1 MDTAPDT
8 DHLSGV
14 SDAERVSMVTEIATR
29 LGEGGDVDDP
39 QRLSSSLRTLGVLL
53 RTGSQKSKGL
63 RRVTDALVI
72 PALLLREDAG
82 RGGKDSKKR
91 KKDATGYHYLE
102 SGNADV
108 RLYAGM
114 CCLYVL
120 RLHAPD
126 SPFGDDVLGL
136 LFGGWFRGSVVGRL
150 MDGAGGAGGAGHGR
164 GGGTAGNGMGCT
176 AALEACETVANMKM
190 CLLMLD
196 LDGADG
202 MLVELCGAV
211 FGLMDELAMVDETV
225 NGAKYDEVGDHGD
238 ASNLQLGKNRG
249 ARDDGYVV
257 RVWDALLGIV
267 SSLVGEADYISQGL
281 LDMVLGH
288 LAPSS
293 MFGSHDSRDGGM
305 ASLFAKALLRE
316 SREALQPSVQ
326 RFIRQVM
333 DGETPAGSD
342 LVGNASQL
350 ILRVHEASP
359 QMMLPVMPSI
369 VSSLEDGR
377 LGDARRAEIL
387 DLLCSM
393 FCESGNAGQ
402 MPAGGSNMAL
412 RGLSSGVSEDDGA
425 NIIATEY
432 PELLDGILQ
441 RLKDQSAQVRKVA
454 FKHVHGIVDSLTGV
468 AEKKRVV
475 RYVGELLCH
484 VDERSRA
491 MAVVQFS
498 SMMAAS
504 PELVENDM
512 FGRLGQRLWDSKI
525 AVRKAAAVGIAKVIR
540 TWCARYANGLSDG
553 LGEGLGDGR
562 VSAGVSGFAYK
573 THLVSFIES
582 LCSRAQDPT
591 DGELQMYI
599 EVEVLLNERN
609 GLYPSKKVSASI
621 LRAWWSM
628 IWAQAGDKTKKV
640 LVDMIRRTCQ
650 VKERISI
657 MLQLRLESKVE
668 RTTRVSIR
676 GLQEVHEAGG
686 AIGHEDRNQT
696 TTSSASDRIASM
708 IKSTAAHYL
717 SHVPRAEESLQ
728 RLFGMK
734 DNNVF
739 RNLDTVAS
747 FGAGYLGCVAASK
760 ELQARIGNR
769 GPTSDCA
776 AVLSALMCPTL
787 VTPEVLAA
795 ALKSASGSSRDYG
808 LVMELAK
815 AEPRMFVGTRDT
827 LEVMIQSDDS
837 LEAALA
843 TEVLATAGK
852 YVFATEKCKMLG
864 DECLERLVRMCSC
877 GNPKT
882 AKIATMALLWAVKF
896 HEEREDILQRVC
908 DGAWTALKDAEV
920 VDDHPLLL
928 SHVKVLSV
936 ILRMDTSRLDLY
948 AAKLH
953 KLVMGTLLPQD
964 LSLGRAL
971 TERDDDERG
980 FEWGRPSAD
989 VEIKAELIKAVS
1001 QAMVPIECVGS
1012 PSEGVIAVA
1021 KQLCAELQDL
1031 TDIDTSGPQ
1040 FESLVWKLKRVE
1052 WVDGKEKGNGKGIK
1066 KSGKSKATAVVVAS
1080 SGTDDAPDPFAIE
1093 VDINSYADE
1102 EQRVQY
1108 EKGVADASPD
1118 AGWTRLAAA
1127 KSLFR
1132 LFRVYDRN
1140 FSGNDYL
1147 GLGLACQDPIAEVRR
1162 AILKKVDSNMAYLLR
1177 YQRSAQKRMAKTLAL
1192 YSLYAAD
1199 PTELNVKHAFHSMQ
1213 RVIAKRRVAVAQ
1225 MSLAKASSKDA
1236 GTLSN
1241 EMPEFALVYLVYFIA
1256 HHPDYSSADM
1266 EAEENAIS
1274 SDSLVVLFKDTMQMF
1289 LEALLLPSKR
1299 PKNAETMANT
1309 LKVNAGVAIKILRQ
1323 LKYCDIFDLENEV
1336 ADAAATINGHQI
1348 CDIGMSLS
1356 RRLLV
1361 ALSPLK
1367 GAVPSKFS
1375 GSLHLPSSYY
1385 HQKSLTAE
1393 DKRLD
1398 GSDLPPDLRGPRL
1411 RDPLF
1416 SEQCGIKMKYRTAT
1430 IKRKA
1435 VMEPSVKLGDQ
1446 KKKSV
1451 KPEHAHRRV

>member
-1 MDTAPDT
+1 MDSVPDI
-8 DHLSGV
+8 DQLS
-14 SDAERVSMVTEIATR
+14 SLPDAERVSMVTVIATR
-29 LGEGGDVDDP
+29 LVDGGDDDDL
-39 QRLSSSLRTLGVLL
+39 QRLSSSLRTLGALL

-63 RRVTDALVI
+63 RRVTDTLVI
-72 PALLLREDAG
+72 PALLRREEAG

-91 KKDATGYHYLE
+91 KKDATGYHFLE
-102 SGNADV
+102 AGNGDV

-136 LFGGWFRGSVVGRL
+136 LFGRWFRGSVVGRL
-150 MDGAGGAGGAGHGR
+150 MDGMDDAGHGR
-164 GGGTAGNGMGCT
+164 GSGTAGDGMGCS

-196 LDGADG
+196 LDEADG
-202 MLVELCGAV
+202 MLVDLCGAV
-211 FGLMDELAMVDETV
+211 FGLMEGLDVV
-225 NGAKYDEVGDHGD
+225 NGAVDGAINDEVGDRDD
-238 ASNLQLGKNRG
+238 ASDLQRRKNHR
-249 ARDDGYVV
+249 AMDDGYII

-293 MFGSHDSRDGGM
+293 MFGGHDSREGGM

-393 FCESGNAGQ
+393 FCESGTAKG
-402 MPAGGSNMAL
+402 MAASGSNMVL
-412 RGLSSGVSEDDGA
+412 RGLTSGVSDDGGT
-425 NIIATEY
+425 NIMAAEY
-432 PELLDGILQ
+432 PELLEGILH
-441 RLKDQSAQVRKVA
+441 RMKDQSAQVRKVA
-454 FKHVHGIVDSLTGV
+454 FKHVHGIVDSLSGV
-468 AEKKRVV
+468 AERKRVV
-475 RYVGELLCH
+475 QYVGELLCH

-498 SMMAAS
+498 SVMATS
-504 PELVENDM
+504 PEIVENDM
-512 FGRLGQRLWDSKI
+512 FGKLGQRLWDSKI
-525 AVRKAAAVGIAKVIR
+525 VVRKAAVVGIAKVIR
-540 TWCARYANGLSDG
+540 TWCIRYAGG
-553 LGEGLGDGR
+553 LGGRR
-562 VSAGVSGFAYK
+562 VSAGDVSGFAYK
-573 THLVSFIES
+573 AQLVSFIES

-599 EVEVLLNERN
+599 EVEVLMNERN
-609 GLYPSKKVSASI
+609 GIFPSKKVSASI
-621 LRAWWSM
+621 MRDWWSM
-628 IWAQAGDKTKKV
+628 IWAEAGDKAKKV
-640 LVDMIRRTCQ
+640 LVDMIRRSCQ

-657 MLQLRLESKVE
+657 MMQLHLESKVE
-668 RTTRVSIR
+668 RTTRVSIH
-676 GLQEVHEAGG
+676 GLQEVHEAAGAGG
-686 AIGHEDRNQT
+686 QEDRNLA
-696 TTSSASDRIASM
+696 TTSSASDRLASM
-708 IKSTAAHYL
+708 VKSTAAHYL
-717 SHVPRAEESLQ
+717 SHVPRAEESLEKI
-728 RLFGMK
+728 FGMK

-739 RNLDTVAS
+739 RNLETMAA
-747 FGAGYLGCVAASK
+747 FGAGYPGCVAASK
-760 ELQARIGNR
+760 ELQARIGNK

-776 AVLSALMCPTL
+776 AVLSALMSPAL

-808 LVMELAK
+808 LVVELTK

-827 LEVMIQSDDS
+827 LELMIQSDDP

-843 TEVLATAGK
+843 AEVLATAGK
-852 YVFATEKCKMLG
+852 YVFATEKSKMLE
-864 DECLERLVRMCSC
+864 DECVERLMRMCSC
-877 GNPKT
+877 GTPKT
-882 AKIATMALLWAVKF
+882 AKVAAMALLRAIKF
-896 HEEREDILQRVC
+896 HEQRENILDRVC

-920 VDDHPLLL
+920 VDNHPLLL
-928 SHVKVLSV
+928 SHVKVLSI
-936 ILRMDTSRLDLY
+936 ILRMDTSKLDLY

-964 LSLGRAL
+964 LSIGKAL
-971 TERDDDERG
+971 TYRDDEERG
-980 FEWGRPSAD
+980 FEWGRPSVD
-989 VEIKAELIKAVS
+989 VEVKAELIKAVS
-1001 QAMVPIECVGS
+1001 QAIVPIDCMGT
-1012 PSEGVIAVA
+1012 PSEGVVAVA

-1040 FESLVWKLKRVE
+1040 FECLIWKLKRVE
-1052 WVDGKEKGNGKGIK
+1052 WMDGKEKRKGKGK
-1066 KSGKSKATAVVVAS
+1066 KKGGKQKGTSVVVAS
-1080 SGTDDAPDPFAIE
+1080 SGTDDVSDPYAVE
-1093 VDINSYADE
+1093 VDVSLYASE
-1102 EQRVQY
+1102 EERVQY

-1118 AGWTRLAAA
+1118 AGWMRLAAG

-1147 GLGLACQDPIAEVRR
+1147 GLGLACQDPVTEVRR
-1162 AILKKVDSNMAYLLR
+1162 AILKKVDSNMSYLLR
-1177 YQRSAQKRMAKTLAL
+1177 HQRSAQKRMAKTLAL

-1213 RVIAKRRVAVAQ
+1213 RVIAKRRAAVAQ

-1266 EAEENAIS
+1266 AAEGNAIS

-1289 LEALLLPSKR
+1289 LEALLLPAKR
-1299 PKNAETMANT
+1299 PKNAETMTNT

-1336 ADAAATINGHQI
+1336 VDAAATINGHQI

-1356 RRLLV
+1356 RRLLL
-1361 ALSPLK
+1361 ALSPLR

-1385 HQKSLTAE
+1385 HQMSLTAE

-1398 GSDLPPDLRGPRL
+1398 GSDLPPELRGPQL

-1416 SEQCGIKMKYRTAT
+1416 SEQCGIKMKYRMAPN
-1430 IKRKA
+1430 KRKA
-1435 VMEPSVKLGDQ
+1435 VMEPSVKLDDQ
-1446 KKKSV
+1446 LVLQNKKFAAGV
-1451 KPEHAHRRV
+1451 KLEHVHHRA

>member
-1 MDTAPDT
+1 M
-8 DHLSGV
+8 
-14 SDAERVSMVTEIATR
+14 
-29 LGEGGDVDDP
+29 
-39 QRLSSSLRTLGVLL
+39 
-53 RTGSQKSKGL
+53 
-63 RRVTDALVI
+63 TDALVI
-72 PALLLREDAG
+72 PALLRRGEAG

-91 KKDATGYHYLE
+91 KKDANGYHYLE

-150 MDGAGGAGGAGHGR
+150 MDGAGGAGHGR
-164 GGGTAGNGMGCT
+164 GGSTARVGMECS

-196 LDGADG
+196 LDGADV

-211 FGLMDELAMVDETV
+211 FGLMDELGVVDETM
-225 NGAKYDEVGDHGD
+225 NGARNDEVGDRGD
-238 ASNLQLGKNRG
+238 TSDLQRRENHS
-249 ARDDGYVV
+249 ARDNGYDV

-281 LDMVLGH
+281 LDMVLVH

-293 MFGSHDSRDGGM
+293 MFGGHGCREGGM

-326 RFIRQVM
+326 RFIRQLM
-333 DGETPAGSD
+333 EGETPAGSD

-359 QMMLPVMPSI
+359 QMLLPVMPSI
-369 VSSLEDGR
+369 VSSMEDGR
-377 LGDARRAEIL
+377 LGEARRAEIL

-393 FCESGNAGQ
+393 FCESGNAER
-402 MPAGGSNMAL
+402 MAASGSNMAL
-412 RGLSSGVSEDDGA
+412 RGLSSGVSEDDGT

-432 PELLDGILQ
+432 PELLGGVLQ
-441 RLKDQSAQVRKVA
+441 RMKDQSAQVRKVA
-454 FKHVHGIVDSLTGV
+454 FKHVHGIVDSLSGL

-484 VDERSRA
+484 VDERSRT

-504 PELVENDM
+504 PDLVENDM
-512 FGRLGQRLWDSKI
+512 FGKLGQRLWDSKI

-540 TWCARYANGLSDG
+540 TWCVRYASGFSDG
-553 LGEGLGDGR
+553 LGGDR
-562 VSAGVSGFAYK
+562 VSAGGVSGFAYK
-573 THLVSFIES
+573 AHLVSFIES
-582 LCSRAQDPT
+582 LCLRAQDPS

-609 GLYPSKKVSASI
+609 GLYPSRKVSASI
-621 LRAWWSM
+621 MRDWWSM
-628 IWAQAGDKTKKV
+628 IWAEAGDRTKKV
-640 LVDMIRRTCQ
+640 LVDMMRRTCQ
-650 VKERISI
+650 VKERLSI

-668 RTTRVSIR
+668 RTTRVSIH
-676 GLQEVHEAGG
+676 GLQEVHEAAGVG
-686 AIGHEDRNQT
+686 GHEDRNQAT
-696 TTSSASDRIASM
+696 SSSASDRLASM
-708 IKSTAAHYL
+708 MKSTSAHYL
-717 SHVPRAEESLQ
+717 SHIPRAEESLE
-728 RLFGMK
+728 RIFGMK

-739 RNLDTVAS
+739 RNLETMAA
-747 FGAGYLGCVAASK
+747 FGAGYLGCVASSK
-760 ELQARIGNR
+760 ELQARIGNK
-769 GPTSDCA
+769 GPISDCA

-795 ALKSASGSSRDYG
+795 ALKSASGSIRDYG
-808 LVMELAK
+808 LVVELAK

-827 LEVMIQSDDS
+827 LSVMIQSEDS

-852 YVFATEKCKMLG
+852 YIFATEKSKMLD
-864 DECLERLVRMCSC
+864 DECVERLVRMCSC
-877 GNPKT
+877 GKPKT
-882 AKIATMALLWAVKF
+882 AKIATMALLRAIKF

-908 DGAWTALKDAEV
+908 EGAWTALKDAEV

-928 SHVKVLSV
+928 SHMKVLSV
-936 ILRMDTSRLDLY
+936 ILRMDTSRLELY

-964 LSLGRAL
+964 MSLGRAL
-971 TERDDDERG
+971 TDRDDDERG
-980 FEWGRPSAD
+980 FEWARPSAD

-1001 QAMVPIECVGS
+1001 QAIVPIDCVGS

-1040 FESLVWKLKRVE
+1040 FESLIWKLKRVE
-1052 WVDGKEKGNGKGIK
+1052 WVDGKEKGKGVK
-1066 KSGKSKATAVVVAS
+1066 KGGKSKATPVVVAS
-1080 SGTDDAPDPFAIE
+1080 SGTDDMSDLFAIE

-1118 AGWTRLAAA
+1118 AGWMRLAAA

-1177 YQRSAQKRMAKTLAL
+1177 HQRSAQKRMAKTLAL

-1266 EAEENAIS
+1266 AAEENAIS

-1289 LEALLLPSKR
+1289 LEALLLPAKR
-1299 PKNAETMANT
+1299 PKNAETMTNT

-1398 GSDLPPDLRGPRL
+1398 GSDLPPELRGPQL

-1435 VMEPSVKLGDQ
+1435 VMEPSVKLDDQ
-1446 KKKSV
+1446 NKKFASGV
-1451 KPEHAHRRV
+1451 MTPEA

>member
-1 MDTAPDT
+1 M
-8 DHLSGV
+8 
-14 SDAERVSMVTEIATR
+14 SMVTEIATR
-29 LGEGGDVDDP
+29 LGEGGVEDDL
-39 QRLSSSLRTLGVLL
+39 QRLSISLRTLGVLL

-63 RRVTDALVI
+63 RRVTDTLVI
-72 PALLLREDAG
+72 PALLRREESG
-82 RGGKDSKKR
+82 RGGADSKKR
-91 KKDATGYHYLE
+91 KKDALGYQYLE
-102 SGNADV
+102 SGNGDV

-150 MDGAGGAGGAGHGR
+150 MDGVGGARPGR
-164 GGGTAGNGMGCT
+164 GSVMAGADVGCS

-211 FGLMDELAMVDETV
+211 FGLMDGLDGLEGNVEGGEND
-225 NGAKYDEVGDHGD
+225 KVGDDDD
-238 ASNLQLGKNRG
+238 ANGRLRGRKKDQG

-293 MFGSHDSRDGGM
+293 MFGGQDSREGGM

-393 FCESGNAGQ
+393 FCESGSAKRMATSG
-402 MPAGGSNMAL
+402 PNMAL
-412 RGLSSGVSEDDGA
+412 RGLASGVSQDDGT
-425 NIIATEY
+425 NIIAAEY
-432 PELLDGILQ
+432 PELLDGVLQ
-441 RLKDQSAQVRKVA
+441 RMKDQSAQVRKVA
-454 FKHVHGIVDSLTGV
+454 FKHVHGIVDSLSGV

-475 RYVGELLCH
+475 QYVGELMCH
-484 VDERSRA
+484 VDERSRG
-491 MAVVQFS
+491 MAVGQFS

-504 PELVENDM
+504 PELVESDM
-512 FGRLGQRLWDSKI
+512 FGKLGQRLWDSKI
-525 AVRKAAAVGIAKVIR
+525 GVRKAAAVGIAKVIR
-540 TWCARYANGLSDG
+540 TWCVGYADGFAGG
-553 LGEGLGDGR
+553 LGGGR
-562 VSAGVSGFAYK
+562 VSVGGVSGFAYK
-573 THLVSFIES
+573 AQLVSFLES

-599 EVEVLLNERN
+599 EVEVLLNEKN
-609 GLYPSKKVSASI
+609 GLVPSKKVSASI
-621 LRAWWSM
+621 MRDWWSM
-628 IWAQAGDKTKKV
+628 IWSESGDRTKKV
-640 LVDMIRRTCQ
+640 LVDMIRRSCQ

-657 MLQLRLESKVE
+657 MMQLRLESKVE
-668 RTTRVSIR
+668 RTTRVSIH
-676 GLQEVHEAGG
+676 GLQEVHEAAGAGG
-686 AIGHEDRNQT
+686 QEDRNQA
-696 TTSSASDRIASM
+696 TTSSASDRLASM
-708 IKSTAAHYL
+708 VKSTASHYL
-717 SHVPRAEESLQ
+717 SHVPRAEESLE
-728 RLFGMK
+728 RIFGMK

-739 RNLDTVAS
+739 RNLETLAAL
-747 FGAGYLGCVAASK
+747 GAGYPACVAASK
-760 ELQARIGNR
+760 ELQARIGNK
-769 GPTSDCA
+769 GPTADCA

-787 VTPEVLAA
+787 VTPDVLAA
-795 ALKSASGSSRDYG
+795 VLKSAPGSSRDYG
-808 LVMELAK
+808 LIVELTK
-815 AEPRMFVGTRDT
+815 AEPRMFVGTYDT
-827 LEVMIQSDDS
+827 LVVMIQSDDS

-843 TEVLATAGK
+843 TEVLANAGK
-852 YVFATEKCKMLG
+852 YVFATEKSKMLD
-864 DECLERLVRMCSC
+864 DECLERLISMCSC
-877 GNPKT
+877 GKPKT
-882 AKIATMALLWAVKF
+882 AKLATVALLRAIKF
-896 HEEREDILQRVC
+896 HEEREDILDRVC
-908 DGAWTALKDAEV
+908 DGAWTALKDAEA

-936 ILRMDTSRLDLY
+936 ILRMDSSKLDLY

-953 KLVMGTLLPQD
+953 KLVMGSLLPQD
-964 LSLGRAL
+964 LSLGKAL
-971 TERDDDERG
+971 TDRDDDERG

-989 VEIKAELIKAVS
+989 IEIKAELIKAIS
-1001 QAMVPIECVGS
+1001 QAIVPIDCVGT
-1012 PSEGVIAVA
+1012 PSEGVVVVA

-1040 FESLVWKLKRVE
+1040 FESFIWKLKRVE
-1052 WVDGKEKGNGKGIK
+1052 WVDGEEKGKKKGGKR
-1066 KSGKSKATAVVVAS
+1066 KATAVVVAA
-1080 SGTDDAPDPFAIE
+1080 SGTDDVSDAYAVQ
-1093 VDINSYADE
+1093 VDINSYASE
-1102 EQRVQY
+1102 EERVQY
-1108 EKGVADASPD
+1108 EKGIADASPD
-1118 AGWTRLAAA
+1118 AGWMRLAAA

-1132 LFRVYDRN
+1132 LFRIYDRN
-1140 FSGNDYL
+1140 FTGNDYL
-1147 GLGLACQDPIAEVRR
+1147 GLGLTCQDPIAEVRR

-1177 YQRSAQKRMAKTLAL
+1177 HQRSAQKRMAKTLAL

-1213 RVIAKRRVAVAQ
+1213 RVISKRRVAVAQ
-1225 MSLAKASSKDA
+1225 MSLAKAASRDSC
-1236 GTLSN
+1236 TLSN

-1266 EAEENAIS
+1266 AAEENAVS
-1274 SDSLVVLFKDTMQMF
+1274 SDSLVVLFKDTVQMF
-1289 LEALLLPSKR
+1289 LEALLLPAKR
-1299 PKNAETMANT
+1299 PKNADTMTNT

-1336 ADAAATINGHQI
+1336 VDAAATVNGHQI

-1361 ALSPLK
+1361 SLSPLK

-1375 GSLHLPSSYY
+1375 GSLHLPSSYF
-1385 HQKSLTAE
+1385 HQKSLTVQ

-1398 GSDLPPDLRGPRL
+1398 GSDLPPQLRGPQL

-1435 VMEPSVKLGDQ
+1435 VMEPSVKLDDQ
-1446 KKKSV
+1446 SNKKFAAGV
-1451 KPEHAHRRV
+1451 KLEHVHHRA